1 MVTKDI
7 KLLFEAYQ
15 IIKEQT
21 PVPAP
26 NPITPTATMSN
37 PSITTADPR
46 EMALNKLMEAMGI
59 NYVNGMKIINF
70 LNQIQN
76 NQQGVVTAVTPSTQ
90 DPQDVAL
97 SELMN
102 AMKIGP
108 QNKQQIINFL
118 KTIRGGQMPYS
129 KVA

>member
-1 MVTKDI
+1 MDRDGHLI
-7 KLLFEAYQ
+7 FESYK
-15 IIKEQT
+15 ILKEQT
-21 PVPAP
+21 PVAAP

-46 EMALNKLMEAMGI
+46 EVALNKLMEAMGI
-59 NYVNGMKIINF
+59 SHVNGMKIINF
-70 LNQIQN
+70 LNQIQS
-76 NQQGVVTAVTPSTQ
+76 NQQGAVAAVTPSTQ
-90 DPQDVAL
+90 DPRDVAL

-108 QNKQQIINFL
+108 QNKQQIINFI
-118 KTIRGGQMPYS
+118 KQIRGSQMPYS